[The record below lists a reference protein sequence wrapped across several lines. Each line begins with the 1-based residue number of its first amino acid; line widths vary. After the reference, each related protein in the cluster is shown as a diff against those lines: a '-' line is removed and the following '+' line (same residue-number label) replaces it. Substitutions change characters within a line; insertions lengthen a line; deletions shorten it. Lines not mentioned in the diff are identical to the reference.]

1 VYEGRALRVQLRDI
15 NPPKGNWKFGRGRGR
30 FLQHNFNSH
39 RRYNYRP
46 FISGQVNPTHGG
58 GSGYSPETNDGQ
70 STVASVSETPQQSR
84 GSTSSTPN
92 MGREADKFREWYDG
106 LESAH
111 TPSLSGS
118 SASVTCASY
127 NTPPYPLMHNAP
139 YMPTPWM
146 QSYVPNGPYP
156 LPYYPG
162 YTLYPPQQQPVMP
175 PTSSDANVGPL
186 AVWPSGVYGVSF
198 VPYFLG

>member
-1 VYEGRALRVQLRDI
+1 MYEGRALRVQLRDT

-46 FISGQVNPTHGG
+46 FNEPYNPTNVGG
-58 GSGYSPETNDGQ
+58 PGCSPETNDGL
-70 STVASVSETPQQSR
+70 SAVASVSENQQQTR
-84 GSTSSTPN
+84 GSKSSTPS
-92 MGREADKFREWYDG
+92 MGREAPGADKFHEWYDG
-106 LESAH
+106 LES
-111 TPSLSGS
+111 PSPSSKGS

-127 NTPPYPLMHNAP
+127 NTPPYPLIQNAP
-139 YMPTPWM
+139 YMPPPWM
-146 QSYVPNGPYP
+146 QPYIPNP

-162 YTLYPPQQQPVMP
+162 YTLYPPQPPPVVSHP
-175 PTSSDANVGPL
+175 SSDTNGPAVSPL

-198 VPYFLG
+198 VL